1 MAKVMYIEFEETTK
15 TEYQAKLKEKEHVKA
30 MRPTGFVWDGRN
42 VPGGKLWLY
51 IMHDDKY
58 FVGDMS
64 DYKPSDFNDMSMH
77 QMLHKY
83 PTVFHR
89 TEDKQMRGGEYVG
102 AHGETPSESIV
113 RMKKRA

>member
-1 MAKVMYIEFEETTK
+1 MTNSMYIEFEQTTK
-15 TEYQAKLKEKEHVKA
+15 TEYMRKLKETTHVKA

-51 IMHDDKY
+51 LSHNDMY

-64 DYKPSDFNDMSMH
+64 DYKPSDFNDMS
-77 QMLHKY
+77 LHLMKTKY
-83 PTVFHR
+83 PTVFNR
-89 TEDKQMRGGEYVG
+89 TEDKAMRGGERVG
-102 AHGETPSESIV
+102 THGETPSESIA